1 MHAVWLLPIFA
12 SLPLLQAGAV
22 PPAAQPVASRPA
34 AAEPEFRTAEDLL
47 AALET
52 ADRDLHTLSAEI
64 RYTREFGSIEGNT
77 QQEWTGVLHYNANLT
92 GDGPTQ
98 GPGDG
103 GQARPA
109 RRGFAVLFDESILD
123 NRRRKERRD
132 FVFDGEW
139 LVERLHGE
147 RQMIRRRVVPPG
159 QVADPLRIGEGPF
172 PIPIGQKREDILAR
186 YTAELLP
193 AAGGLDRSKPK
204 EASIMKFTV
213 GMDQLRLVPRPERA
227 DEDDFEEIRLWY
239 KRSEDGRLLPQL
251 ARTISDSGDESLVIL
266 RDVRVN
272 EPLPEGAMDTAQ
284 PPAGWDV
291 RIVPWE
297 RAAGG

>member
-1 MHAVWLLPIFA
+1 MGLVLHVLAA
-12 SLPLLQAGAV
+12 AGLAIGW
-22 PPAAQPVASRPA
+22 AAQPAGDAAPA
-34 AAEPEFRTAEDLL
+34 GGVNPDGGAARARVEPFRTAEDLL
-47 AALET
+47 RELEE
-52 ADRDLHTLSAEI
+52 ADRDLRTLSADITYDKEMVLEHD
-64 RYTREFGSIEGNT
+64 RQTRLGTLYFESVPGS
-77 QQEWTGVLHYNANLT
+77 
-92 GDGPTQ
+92 DG
-98 GPGDG
+98 
-103 GQARPA
+103 APA
-109 RRGFAVLFDESILD
+109 RRKFGIDFRTLILGEAVRDD
-123 NRRRKERRD
+123 RKVI
-132 FVFDGEW
+132 VFDGEW
-139 LVERLHGE
+139 LVEKMPAE
-147 RQMIRRRVVPPG
+147 RQFIKRQVVPPG
-159 QVADPLRIGEGPF
+159 ETFDPLRLGEGPF